1 MKDEIVQAKQIDEQ
15 SKLVGFYQE
24 VLDHVVRQGF
34 ANTWFEVNSE
44 EGLDAVDEFCPDPE
58 SVEGQK
64 IVGVKQADGFI
75 KDIHQGLQQ
84 SVQAL
89 N

>member
-1 MKDEIVQAKQIDEQ
+1 M
-15 SKLVGFYQE
+15 
-24 VLDHVVRQGF
+24 
-34 ANTWFEVNSE
+34 
-44 EGLDAVDEFCPDPE
+44 DAVNEFCPDSE

-75 KDIHQGLQQ
+75 KDIQQELQQ

>member
-1 MKDEIVQAKQIDEQ
+1 M
-15 SKLVGFYQE
+15 
-24 VLDHVVRQGF
+24 
-34 ANTWFEVNSE
+34 NSE

-75 KDIHQGLQQ
+75 KDIHQELQQ